1 MTLSTA
7 EGELLE
13 VNDAFVAT
21 TGYDAA
27 TLSRD
32 EDAGAAVDRSAR
44 LRPRHGLAGAGRQR
58 AQPGNGAAHAR
69 GALLDC
75 LLSAAPVKIQDLPC
89 VLGAIQDITERK
101 RNELELMEA
110 IETVMQDTSW
120 FSRTVIEKL
129 AQIRAP
135 GAPQSQ
141 GELADLTRRE
151 REILGLI
158 CDGHTDAEIAATLH
172 LSRNTVRN
180 HVAALYGKLDVHR
193 RSAAIIWARSAA
205 SWATRNRRAS
215 ARGRAWRGQAA
226 RAPSIKQ
233 VEKYQSIWC
242 VRFLRARA
250 AIPILGSS
258 AATACKPP
266 GARFPATGTQGAT
279 PWTTTASKAPP
290 RK

>member
-1 MTLSTA
+1 M
-7 EGELLE
+7 
-13 VNDAFVAT
+13 N
-21 TGYDAA
+21 
-27 TLSRD
+27 
-32 EDAGAAVDRSAR
+32 
-44 LRPRHGLAGAGRQR
+44 
-58 AQPGNGAAHAR
+58 
-69 GALLDC
+69 
-75 LLSAAPVKIQDLPC
+75 IQDLPC

-193 RSAAIIWARSAA
+193 RSAAIIWARQRGIVGYEKPPRKRAA
-205 SWATRNRRAS
+205 R
-215 ARGRAWRGQAA
+215 RGQAA

-258 AATACKPP
+258 AATACQPP

-290 RK
+290 K

>member
-1 MTLSTA
+1 M
-7 EGELLE
+7 
-13 VNDAFVAT
+13 
-21 TGYDAA
+21 
-27 TLSRD
+27 
-32 EDAGAAVDRSAR
+32 
-44 LRPRHGLAGAGRQR
+44 
-58 AQPGNGAAHAR
+58 
-69 GALLDC
+69 
-75 LLSAAPVKIQDLPC
+75 
-89 VLGAIQDITERK
+89 LGAIQDITERK

-193 RSAAIIWARSAA
+193 RSAAIICASAA

-215 ARGRAWRGQAA
+215 AKGVARAGCSGAIHQTSRKVPVDLVRAFYA
-226 RAPSIKQ
+226 RAPPFLYWVRPRPRPASRPARDFPQLEPKEQPHGQRPHQRRRQSEGRDQETAGKLTGNRQTEIEGKA
-233 VEKYQSIWC
+233 EKAVGKVQRN
-242 VRFLRARA
+242 VGEARTRSA
-250 AIPILGSS
+250 TRWTSEGAPARSRSS
-258 AATACKPP
+258 H
-266 GARFPATGTQGAT
+266 
-279 PWTTTASKAPP
+279 
-290 RK
+290 

>member
-1 MTLSTA
+1 M
-7 EGELLE
+7 
-13 VNDAFVAT
+13 
-21 TGYDAA
+21 
-27 TLSRD
+27 
-32 EDAGAAVDRSAR
+32 
-44 LRPRHGLAGAGRQR
+44 
-58 AQPGNGAAHAR
+58 
-69 GALLDC
+69 
-75 LLSAAPVKIQDLPC
+75 KIQDLPC

-193 RSAAIIWARSAA
+193 RSAAIIWARQ
-205 SWATRNRRAS
+205 RGIVGYEKPR
-215 ARGRAWRGQAA
+215 ARGSRRGAG
-226 RAPSIKQ
+226 RLLGRHPSNK
-233 VEKYQSIWC
+233 
-242 VRFLRARA
+242 
-250 AIPILGSS
+250 
-258 AATACKPP
+258 
-266 GARFPATGTQGAT
+266 
-279 PWTTTASKAPP
+279 
-290 RK
+290 

>member
-1 MTLSTA
+1 MAS
-7 EGELLE
+7 LE
-13 VNDAFVAT
+13 Q
-21 TGYDAA
+21 
-27 TLSRD
+27 
-32 EDAGAAVDRSAR
+32 GASVRSLEMA
-44 LRPRHGLAGAGRQR
+44 LRTRE
-58 AQPGNGAAHAR
+58 
-69 GALLDC
+69 ALLDC
-75 LLSAAPVKIQDLPC
+75 LSAAPVNIQDLPC

-193 RSAAIIWARSAA
+193 RSAAIIWARQ
-205 SWATRNRRAS
+205 
-215 ARGRAWRGQAA
+215 RGIVGY
-226 RAPSIKQ
+226 
-233 VEKYQSIWC
+233 EK
-242 VRFLRARA
+242 
-250 AIPILGSS
+250 
-258 AATACKPP
+258 
-266 GARFPATGTQGAT
+266 
-279 PWTTTASKAPP
+279 PP
-290 RK
+290 RKRGKRGAGRLLGRHPSNK

>member
-1 MTLSTA
+1 MASLEQGASVRSLEMALRTREARCWTA
-7 EGELLE
+7 C
-13 VNDAFVAT
+13 V
-21 TGYDAA
+21 
-27 TLSRD
+27 
-32 EDAGAAVDRSAR
+32 
-44 LRPRHGLAGAGRQR
+44 
-58 AQPGNGAAHAR
+58 
-69 GALLDC
+69 
-75 LLSAAPVKIQDLPC
+75 SAAPVKIQDLPC

-180 HVAALYGKLDVHR
+180 HVAALYGKLDAPAQRRHHLAPARHR
-193 RSAAIIWARSAA
+193 GLRETAAQAREEV
-205 SWATRNRRAS
+205 
-215 ARGRAWRGQAA
+215 GVA
-226 RAPSIKQ
+226 RAGCSGAIHQ
-233 VEKYQSIWC
+233 TSRKYQSIWC
-242 VRFLRARA
+242 VRFYARA
-250 AIPILGSS
+250 AIPILFVRGHGLQAAARDFPQLEPKEQPHGQRPHQRRRQGSE
-258 AATACKPP
+258 
-266 GARFPATGTQGAT
+266 GAIKKRPA
-279 PWTTTASKAPP
+279 S
-290 RK
+290 

>member
-1 MTLSTA
+1 M
-7 EGELLE
+7 
-13 VNDAFVAT
+13 
-21 TGYDAA
+21 
-27 TLSRD
+27 
-32 EDAGAAVDRSAR
+32 
-44 LRPRHGLAGAGRQR
+44 
-58 AQPGNGAAHAR
+58 
-69 GALLDC
+69 
-75 LLSAAPVKIQDLPC
+75 KIQDLPC

-193 RSAAIIWARSAA
+193 RSAAIIWRASAA

-215 ARGRAWRGQAA
+215 ARGSRRGAG
-226 RAPSIKQ
+226 RLLGRHPSNK
-233 VEKYQSIWC
+233 
-242 VRFLRARA
+242 
-250 AIPILGSS
+250 
-258 AATACKPP
+258 
-266 GARFPATGTQGAT
+266 
-279 PWTTTASKAPP
+279 
-290 RK
+290 

>member
-193 RSAAIIWARSAA
+193 RSAAIIWARQ
-205 SWATRNRRAS
+205 
-215 ARGRAWRGQAA
+215 RGIVGY
-226 RAPSIKQ
+226 
-233 VEKYQSIWC
+233 EK
-242 VRFLRARA
+242 
-250 AIPILGSS
+250 
-258 AATACKPP
+258 
-266 GARFPATGTQGAT
+266 
-279 PWTTTASKAPP
+279 PP
-290 RK
+290 RKRARK